1 MDSLLSTFHIDVSL
15 LIAQAVNFALVF
27 AALYFIAVKPL
38 RKLVAN
44 RTEEITKGL
53 TDAEENK
60 TLLEASK
67 AEHKAMIVAAQKEA
81 QAIVEAAKA
90 SAREEGKMLIEQAQ
104 AAGAEALVRGKADLA
119 AERNKMLA
127 EAKSELAD
135 MIVSATERVLE
146 DMPVKGID
154 RALVDK
160 ALAKK

>member
-44 RTEEITKGL
+44 RTEEITQGL

-60 TLLEASK
+60 KLLEDSK
-67 AEHKAMIVAAQKEA
+67 TEHKAMIVAAQKEA
-81 QAIVEAAKA
+81 QTIVEAAKKT
-90 SAREEGKMLIEQAQ
+90 AREEAANMIAQ
-104 AAGAEALVRGKADLA
+104 ARDMSAEVIASGKAELA
-119 AERNKMLA
+119 TERVKMLA

-135 MIVSATERVLE
+135 MVVTATERVLE
-146 DMPVKGID
+146 DMPIKGID

>member
-81 QAIVEAAKA
+81 QAIVE
-90 SAREEGKMLIEQAQ
+90 QAQ

>member
-1 MDSLLSTFHIDVSL
+1 MDALLSTFHIDVSL
-15 LIAQAVNFALVF
+15 LVAQAVNFVLVF

-38 RKLVAN
+38 RALIAS

-60 TLLEASK
+60 VLLEASK

-81 QAIVEAAKA
+81 QSIIEAAKKA
-90 SAREEGKMLIEQAQ
+90 ARDEGATLIEQAHD
-104 AAGAEALVRGKADLA
+104 ASAELLARSKAELA
-119 AERNKMLA
+119 NERTKMLA

-135 MIVSATERVLE
+135 MVVSATERVLE

-160 ALAKK
+160 ALSKK